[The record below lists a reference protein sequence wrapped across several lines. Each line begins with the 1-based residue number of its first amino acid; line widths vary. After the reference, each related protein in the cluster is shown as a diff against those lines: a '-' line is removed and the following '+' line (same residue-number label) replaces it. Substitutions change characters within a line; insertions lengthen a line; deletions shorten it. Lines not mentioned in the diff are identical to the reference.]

1 MPALLGLSL
10 RRTLLLGILVPVL
23 GFVVINALS
32 LYHQALRAADVAY
45 DRTLLAS
52 AKSIGEL
59 LEVGQQDGKPR
70 LRSTLLYSA
79 LEAFEADNRSRLFY
93 KVSGFDNEMLSGYA
107 GLPPPR
113 APSGQRSAYA
123 ALVEFYDDHY
133 QGEPVRMAVL
143 LQPVSGV
150 DGLGMATIQVAETL
164 ELRQQLARQLLVQT
178 LWRHALLLLLIA
190 AVVVLVVQHA
200 TRPVRALSARLQ
212 ARSETD
218 LSPLPQGDAPRELQP
233 IVEATNGLLQ
243 RLGQLL
249 EHQKRF
255 VRDASHQ
262 LRTPL
267 AVLKTQLQSARR
279 GDVAPE
285 LALQEISATVEGAT
299 QLANQML
306 ALAKVEQLRQQHDTH
321 SIDWADI
328 VRAVALEVSALIGA
342 KGIDFELRTEPAWVR
357 GHEWALRELARNL
370 LHNAIRHSPAG
381 AALCVSVAVLGAN
394 VRLCVSDCGPG
405 IDEAYRRHLFQPFAV
420 GASSVSGGSGLGLA
434 ICHEIVQSLGGRI
447 TLDNRLDSGRIVG
460 LDAVVHLP
468 QVPA

>member
-1 MPALLGLSL
+1 MPALRGLSL

-32 LYHQALRAADVAY
+32 LYQQALQAADVAY

-59 LEVGQQDGKPR
+59 LEVGLEDGKPR
-70 LRSTLLYSA
+70 LRSTLLYSS
-79 LEAFEADNRSRLFY
+79 LEAFEADNRSRMFY
-93 KVSGFDNEMLSGYA
+93 KVSGFDHEMLSGYA
-107 GLPPPR
+107 ALPPPR

-133 QGEPVRMAVL
+133 QGEPIRMAVL
-143 LQPVSGV
+143 LQPVSGI
-150 DGLGMATIQVAETL
+150 DGLGMATVQVAETL

-178 LWRHALLLLLIA
+178 LWRHGLLLLLIA

-243 RLGQLL
+243 RLAQLL

-279 GDVAPE
+279 GDLPPE
-285 LALQEISATVEGAT
+285 QALQEISATVEGAT

-306 ALAKVEQLRQQHDTH
+306 ALAKIEQLRQQHDAV
-321 SIDWADI
+321 SVDWAPI
-328 VRAVALEVSALIGA
+328 VRAVALEVSVLIGA

-357 GHEWALRELARNL
+357 AHEWALRELARNL
-370 LHNAIRHSPAG
+370 LHNAIRHSPNGGALTVTVSATDG
-381 AALCVSVAVLGAN
+381 AA
-394 VRLCVSDCGPG
+394 RLSVSDGGPG
-405 IDEAYRRHLFQPFAV
+405 IDAAYRPHLFQPFAV
-420 GASSVSGGSGLGLA
+420 GASSPLGGSGLGLA

-447 TLDNRLDSGRIVG
+447 DLDNRTQEGRVVG
-460 LDAVVHLP
+460 LDAVVQLP
-468 QVPA
+468 KVTP